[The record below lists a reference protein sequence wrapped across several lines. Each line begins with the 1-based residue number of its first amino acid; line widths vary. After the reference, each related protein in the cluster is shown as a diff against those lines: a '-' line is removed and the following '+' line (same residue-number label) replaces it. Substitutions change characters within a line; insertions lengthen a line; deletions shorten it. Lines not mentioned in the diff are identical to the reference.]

1 MKKLGILDDQ
11 LKPFPIPLVGFEN
24 EKVKVQ
30 GVVTL
35 PLTLGDEPKITT
47 PMVDF
52 MLVKVYSAYNV
63 LLERP
68 S

>member
-11 LKPFPIPLVGFEN
+11 LKAFPHITHN
-24 EKVKVQ
+24 EEINVQ

-35 PLTLGDEPKITT
+35 PLTLGEEPKTT
-47 PMVDF
+47 TIMVDF
-52 MLVKVYSAYNV
+52 VVVKVPSAYNV
-63 LLERP
+63 LLGKP